1 MTARPPSGQVVQAVL
16 YPPGVKLI
24 GPRLAPYPTRIFRS
38 AVQVRVPT
46 ARRGHGDN
54 PVSAQFREMITA
66 EHVTQGDVSM
76 HIVDG
81 HIQLG

>member
-16 YPPGVKLI
+16 YRRSVKLI

-46 ARRGHGDN
+46 TRGPGDN

-81 HIQLG
+81 HIELG